1 MAMRKSFYDVKSY
14 SGTNR
19 AATSLTGQ
27 QKAERGRTRMREISK
42 MNALDKSIVLK
53 KPMKSKN
60 KNAGKH
66 LQ

>member
-1 MAMRKSFYDVKSY
+1 MAVK
-14 SGTNR
+14 
-19 AATSLTGQ
+19 LTAQ
-27 QKAERGRTRMREISK
+27 QKAERGRTAMRKISK

-60 KNAGKH
+60 KNAKKH